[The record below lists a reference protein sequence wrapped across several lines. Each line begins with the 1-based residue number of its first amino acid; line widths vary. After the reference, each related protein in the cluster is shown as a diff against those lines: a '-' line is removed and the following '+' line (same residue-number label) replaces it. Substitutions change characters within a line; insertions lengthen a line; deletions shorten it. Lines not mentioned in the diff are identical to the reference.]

1 MRGPSAPYL
10 TTGFR
15 MGEHHPL
22 QTQMAHVGRA
32 RLPRRPRLDVDG
44 DGDFDLV
51 IGDAAGRISYYENTG
66 TAKTPN
72 SNSKLNPRARGHG
85 RAYIS

>member
-1 MRGPSAPYL
+1 MRTSIAPAL

-15 MGEHHPL
+15 LCPPPPR
-22 QTQMAHVGRA
+22 QSSMAHVRHAGCNA
-32 RLPRRPRLDVDG
+32 TAYDVDG

-66 TAKTPN
+66 TAKHRN
-72 SNSKLNPRARGHG
+72 SNL
-85 RAYIS
+85 